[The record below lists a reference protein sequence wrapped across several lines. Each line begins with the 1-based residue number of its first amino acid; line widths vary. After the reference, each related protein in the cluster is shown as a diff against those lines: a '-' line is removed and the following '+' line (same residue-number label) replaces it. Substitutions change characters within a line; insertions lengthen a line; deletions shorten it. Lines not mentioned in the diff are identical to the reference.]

1 MASKDNTKATDVTI
15 SIDEYGDVGEVK
27 IASDV
32 VATIAALAAAEVDGV
47 YSMGGTLSDDIVAMF
62 GGKKIQKGVKVV
74 LENTKVKLGISI
86 AIMYGKSI
94 PKVSKEV
101 QQRAKTQ
108 VESMTGLEVEKVD
121 VKITGIK
128 YED

>member
-62 GGKKIQKGVKVV
+62 GDKKIQKGVKVV